1 MKPTKEQ
8 MESVWAVVGEYSNRY
23 PCINPPAGIKRGVG
37 LGDVVAKITSAFG
50 IKPCSGC
57 KKRQAKLNKI
67 RFG

>member
-1 MKPTKEQ
+1 MKTIEELREMLARERPH
-8 MESVWAVVGEYSNRY
+8 S
-23 PCINPPAGIKRGVG
+23 PCLIHEREIKRGVG